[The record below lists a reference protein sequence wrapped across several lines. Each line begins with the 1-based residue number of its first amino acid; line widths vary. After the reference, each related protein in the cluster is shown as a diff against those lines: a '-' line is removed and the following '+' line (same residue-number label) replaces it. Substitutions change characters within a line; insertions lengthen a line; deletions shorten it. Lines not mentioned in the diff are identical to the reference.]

1 MVWCVFKLDSDN
13 TLSYVCYIPNKISL
27 INWKSQFSGPG
38 EISLFICHWSHRCFI
53 QRVYYI
59 FLARS
64 IENQC
69 DDNSI
74 LCKCFRFLLNTA
86 ISVFV
91 AVFIHSFLLLSLSS
105 HSSFL
110 SLYFSSSYFSL
121 TSLSSYLLTLS
132 HLSSSLYLSSSSQYL
147 LSLLYLLSSSLFF
160 YTNVLFIKQTK
171 QKNFALSFSTLDCPE
186 NVHCRHFSS
195 NKTKIFV
202 RADKLRVMPNIF
214 PEYTTA
220 M

>member
-1 MVWCVFKLDSDN
+1 M
-13 TLSYVCYIPNKISL
+13 
-27 INWKSQFSGPG
+27 
-38 EISLFICHWSHRCFI
+38 
-53 QRVYYI
+53 
-59 FLARS
+59 
-64 IENQC
+64 
-69 DDNSI
+69 
-74 LCKCFRFLLNTA
+74 NTA

-91 AVFIHSFLLLSLSS
+91 AVFIHSFLLLSLSLSS